1 MHFLSCKT
9 MFAAAATALTTIVL
23 LASPALAH
31 PHVFIQVRTLLIVE
45 SGQLTGLH
53 HVWLLDE
60 GWLASQLEAH
70 DKDKDGKLDDA
81 ELSAV
86 AAESRG
92 TLDTFKSFTN
102 IRHAGQRIRPGA
114 PAAVKIQY
122 FGDQLG
128 MSFTAPLPKPI
139 PLAGADLLLEVYDA
153 TYFSGHVFAGPD
165 AVDFAGD
172 QPAGCRIKSA
182 APPSPQQLA
191 AYRMLARQYGADFT
205 KLVSPDAVAIT
216 CDPADAFAPV
226 ATR

>member
-1 MHFLSCKT
+1 MQIPSCKT
-9 MFAAAATALTTIVL
+9 MLAAASTAFAMLAL
-23 LASPALAH
+23 LAFPALAH
-31 PHVFIQVRTLLIVE
+31 PHVFIQVRTLLIIE
-45 SGQLTGLH
+45 NGQLSGLH

-70 DKDKDGKLDDA
+70 DKDKDGKLDEA
-81 ELSAV
+81 ELAAV

-92 TLDTFKSFTN
+92 TLDTFKSFTT
-102 IRHAGQRIRPGA
+102 IRHAGQRVRPSA

-122 FGDQLG
+122 FGGQLG

-165 AVDFAGD
+165 AVGFAGD
-172 QPAGCRIKSA
+172 QPSGCRIKSA

-216 CDPADAFAPV
+216 CDPPDVVAPV